1 MSERPRDFVAAIQ
14 VSLDG
19 YMQGANGE
27 VDWVDSWSD
36 ALDLIPGAG
45 AAVLG
50 GGMYPGYEQLW
61 GSIAADPGS
70 GKAMLGREV
79 TEGEIK
85 YARWTQASPHY
96 VLSTSLSK
104 VNWPHARLVHDVK
117 GLRVLKEQAGG
128 AVYVVGGPTL
138 VSRLLNGGLIDE
150 LRLIVHPIVLG
161 DGKGPFA
168 GLSRQV
174 LELRGSET
182 GRSGRVVTTYRVTG
196 SFTR

>member
-1 MSERPRDFVAAIQ
+1 MSKRPRDFVAAIQ

-27 VDWVDSWSD
+27 VDWVESWSD
-36 ALDLIPGAG
+36 ALDLIPGAD

-61 GSIAADPGS
+61 GSIAADPRS
-70 GKAMLGREV
+70 GTGMLGREV
-79 TEGEIK
+79 TEGEIE

-96 VLSTSLSK
+96 VLSSSLSK
-104 VNWPHARLVHDVK
+104 VNWLHAHLVHDLN
-117 GLRVLKEQAGG
+117 GLRTLKEQAGG

-138 VSRLLNGGLIDE
+138 VSSLLNGGLIDE
-150 LRLIVHPIVLG
+150 LRLIVHPIILG

-168 GLSRQV
+168 GLSRQT
-174 LELRGSET
+174 LQLNGSEAS
-182 GRSGRVVTTYRVTG
+182 RSGRLVITYRV
-196 SFTR
+196 

>member
-1 MSERPRDFVAAIQ
+1 MSRRPRDFVAAIQ

-36 ALDLIPGAG
+36 ALDLIPGAD

-61 GSIAADPGS
+61 GSIASDPQS

-79 TEGEIK
+79 TEGEID

-96 VLSTSLSK
+96 VLSSTLAD
-104 VNWPHARLVHDVK
+104 VNWPHARPVHDLA
-117 GLRVLKEQAGG
+117 GLRTLKEQAGG
-128 AVYVVGGPTL
+128 DVYVVGGPTL
-138 VSRLLNGGLIDE
+138 VSSLLNAGLVDE
-150 LRLIVHPIVLG
+150 LRLIVHPIILG
-161 DGKGPFA
+161 DGKGPFT
-168 GLSRQV
+168 GLSRHALQ
-174 LELRGSET
+174 LSGSEAS
-182 GRSGRVVTTYRVTG
+182 RSGRLVIRYRV
-196 SFTR
+196 

>member
-1 MSERPRDFVAAIQ
+1 MSARPRDFVAAIQ

-36 ALDLIPGAG
+36 ALDLIPGAD
-45 AAVLG
+45 AAVVG

-61 GSIAADPGS
+61 GSIAADWRS
-70 GKAMLGREV
+70 GAAMLGRDV
-79 TEGEIK
+79 TEGEIG

-96 VLSTSLSK
+96 VLSSTLSN
-104 VNWPHARLVHDVK
+104 VNWPHAHLVRDLN
-117 GLRVLKEQAGG
+117 GLRTLKDQAGD

-138 VSRLLNGGLIDE
+138 VSSLLNGGLIDE

-168 GLSRQV
+168 GLGRHA
-174 LELRGSET
+174 LELNGSEAS
-182 GRSGRVVTTYRVTG
+182 RSGRLVIRYRV
-196 SFTR
+196 